1 MSQGAQHIP
10 SVSSSLPLPTAI
22 TASPALILLAETGC
36 LDVADVDRCLGCNL

>member
-10 SVSSSLPLPTAI
+10 GISPSLPPTTVI

-36 LDVADVDRCLGCNL
+36 LDVADVDRCWGCNL